1 MAPDTVSPEERSR
14 IMRQVRSRDTKPEMR
29 VRRAL
34 HAAGLRFRLHDK
46 RLPGRPDLALRKRK
60 TVVFVHGCLWHWHG
74 CPRSRMPSSNVDYWR
89 AKIARN
95 VERDA
100 EHAVALQRLGWR
112 VEVVW
117 ECELAPATERLI
129 ARLTG
134 RDAER
139 E

>member
-14 IMRQVRSRDTKPEMR
+14 IMRQVRSRDTKPELR

-46 RLPGRPDLALRKRK
+46 RLPGSPDLTLRKHK

-74 CPRSRMPSSNVDYWR
+74 CPRSRMPSSNADYWR
-89 AKIARN
+89 KKIARN
-95 VERDA
+95 VERDGERSA
-100 EHAVALQRLGWR
+100 ALERLGWR

-134 RDAER
+134 RDAEQ

>member
-14 IMRQVRSRDTKPEMR
+14 IMRQVRSRDTKPELR

-34 HAAGLRFRLHDK
+34 HKAGLRFRLHDK
-46 RLPGRPDLALRKRK
+46 RLPGHPDLALRKHQ

-74 CPRSRMPSSNVDYWR
+74 CSRSRMPASNEDYWR
-89 AKIARN
+89 RKIARN

-100 EHAVALQRLGWR
+100 EHAAALQRLGWR
-112 VEVVW
+112 VEIVW
-117 ECELAPATERLI
+117 ECEIAPATESLI

-134 RDAER
+134 KGAGEG
-139 E
+139 

>member
-14 IMRQVRSRDTKPEMR
+14 IMRQVRSRDTKPELR

-34 HAAGLRFRLHDK
+34 HKAGLRFRLHDK
-46 RLPGRPDLALRKRK
+46 RLPGHPDIALRKHK
-60 TVVFVHGCLWHWHG
+60 AVVFVHGCLWHWHG
-74 CPRSRMPSSNVDYWR
+74 CPRSRMPASNADYWR
-89 AKIARN
+89 RKIARN

-100 EHAVALQRLGWR
+100 EHAAALERLGWR

-117 ECELAPATERLI
+117 ECEIAPATERLI

-134 RDAER
+134 RTADDE
-139 E
+139 